1 MSTPTMPDGGWST
14 GEKGWVLHP
23 SQVERNRREV
33 AEALAAIDM
42 KQERAKTCALCG
54 QRAWALDRFGLCSKA
69 TDAHKTWRAESL
81 ADIKNGVRA

>member
-14 GEKGWVLHP
+14 TDKGWVLHP

-42 KQERAKTCALCG
+42 KQEGAKTCALCG
-54 QRAWALDRFGLCSKA
+54 QRTYALDRFGLCSKA